1 MNEGGSM
8 NDLAHAL
15 LEDARKRLLNGY
27 PDQVRAA
34 LDTLADDQIWWR
46 ANGASNSVGNLVL
59 HVCGSTRHF
68 LGRGVGGSDY
78 RRDRPRE
85 FAETGPL
92 PRTQLRSVL
101 EETVAEAG
109 QVLGD
114 LDPARLLEV
123 SDRAGDPQ
131 TILALV
137 LRTAHH
143 WAVHTGQIVYATK
156 ALREGAFDDL
166 WARTMR

>member
-1 MNEGGSM
+1 MDE
-8 NDLAHAL
+8 LARAL
-15 LEDARKRLLNGY
+15 LEDARKRLSKGY

-34 LDTLADDQIWWR
+34 LDTLTDDQVWWR

-59 HVCGSTRHF
+59 HVCGATRHF

-78 RRDRPRE
+78 RRDRRRE

-92 PRTQLRSVL
+92 PRTQLRGVL
-101 EETVAEAG
+101 EETVAETER
-109 QVLGD
+109 VLGGV
-114 LDPARLLEV
+114 DPARLLEV

-156 ALREGAFDDL
+156 ALREGAFDEL

>member
-1 MNEGGSM
+1 MD
-8 NDLAHAL
+8 DLARAL
-15 LEDARKRLLNGY
+15 LEDARKRLVSGY

-34 LDTLADDQIWWR
+34 LDTLTDDQVWWR
-46 ANGASNSVGNLVL
+46 ADGASNPVGTLVL

-78 RRDRPRE
+78 RGDRPRE
-85 FAETGPL
+85 LAETGPL
-92 PRTQLRSVL
+92 PRPQLRGVL
-101 EETVAEAG
+101 EETVAETAR
-109 QVLGD
+109 VLGS

-123 SDRAGDPQ
+123 SDRAGEPQ

-143 WAVHTGQIVYATK
+143 WAVHTGQIVYAAK
-156 ALREGAFDDL
+156 ALREGAFDEL